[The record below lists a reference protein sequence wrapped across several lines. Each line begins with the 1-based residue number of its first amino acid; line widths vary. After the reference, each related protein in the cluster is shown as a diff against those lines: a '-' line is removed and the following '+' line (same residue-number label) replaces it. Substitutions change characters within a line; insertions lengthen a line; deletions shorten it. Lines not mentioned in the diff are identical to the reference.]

1 MTEGN
6 AARRVVVTG
15 IGIVCSTAVGVADF
29 ASALR
34 AGRCGAGPITLFDTA
49 GFAHAQG
56 CQVTGFDPARWLRRV
71 PPGEP
76 GRAAGFAAAAG
87 RMAVRDA
94 GLVEEELRQRRGL
107 VSIGTTDGGSYE
119 LDLAVEQEIE
129 RGPDGIDAVL
139 VRQTAAG
146 DLSAVVAR
154 ELGLSRVEAVTVATA
169 CSAGNYAIGD
179 GLDALRAGE
188 VDFALCGGAD
198 ALSRRNFTGFYRL
211 GLLSPDLCRPF
222 DSDRR
227 GVLTGEGAAVLVL
240 EAAEAARARGA
251 RVYAE
256 VLGFGLNCDA
266 RHAMAP
272 DREGVARCMRLAL
285 RDAAVKPDEVDVV
298 SAHATG
304 TKLNDSTEA
313 GAILDVFGP
322 RPPRVFGLK
331 AMLGHTM
338 GAASAMGAAA
348 CALAISCGFVPP
360 TINHDTT
367 DPLCPLDCV
376 PNHAVDADVRLAVN
390 NGLAFGG
397 NNAVTV
403 FGRY

>member
-1 MTEGN
+1 MTKGD
-6 AARRVVVTG
+6 AARRVVITG
-15 IGIVCSTAVGVADF
+15 MGIVCATAVGVVEFTA
-29 ASALR
+29 ALR

-49 GFAHAQG
+49 GFAYAQG
-56 CQVTGFDPARWLRRV
+56 CQVDGVDPVDWLRRV
-71 PPGEP
+71 PPDEP
-76 GRAAGFAAAAG
+76 GRAAVFAAAAG
-87 RMAVRDA
+87 RMAVSDA
-94 GLVEEELRQRRGL
+94 GLTEGELRRQRGL
-107 VSIGTTDGGSYE
+107 VSIGTTDGGSHE
-119 LDLAVEQEIE
+119 LDLAVAQEVE
-129 RGPDGIDAVL
+129 RGPDGIDSSLA
-139 VRQTAAG
+139 RQAAAG
-146 DLSAVVAR
+146 SLSTVLAR
-154 ELGLSRVEAVTVATA
+154 ELGLLRVEAVTVATA

-211 GLLSPDLCRPF
+211 GLISPDLCRPF
-222 DSDRR
+222 DAHRR

-240 EAAEAARARGA
+240 ETEAAARARRA

-272 DREGVARCMRLAL
+272 DRDSIARCLRLAL
-285 RDAAVKPDEVDVV
+285 RDTAVKPDEVDLI

-304 TKLNDSTEA
+304 TTLNDTTEV
-313 GAILDVFGP
+313 GAILDVFGS

-338 GAASAMGAAA
+338 GAASALGGAA
-348 CALAISCGFVPP
+348 CALAIAHGFAPP
-360 TINHDTT
+360 TVNHDTT
-367 DPLCPLDCV
+367 DPSCPVDCV

-390 NGLAFGG
+390 NSLAFGG